1 MAVHGEHTPMGGKE
15 EKGDKGRT
23 EERRQ
28 GAAGGQRGSQKPE
41 DTQESVWKMSYTK
54 KTRVFNTYQD

>member
-1 MAVHGEHTPMGGKE
+1 MGGKE

-23 EERRQ
+23 DERRQ

-41 DTQESVWKMSYTK
+41 DTQESV
-54 KTRVFNTYQD
+54 